1 MKGRKSIWSI
11 MAAAVV
17 LAVPGSVA
25 AQAMSVHQAQVA
37 DLQGMK
43 EKFTSLGDAFPEGSM
58 DWRPMEGVRSVKDV
72 LMLITAEC
80 HVFPAMMGAEPASG
94 AASGFRAE
102 MERIAPMSKSALLA
116 ELGRA
121 FDYMIATVEGMDRT
135 AQMKETNFFGQT
147 VTTSAGIAMATADMH
162 EHLGQLIAYARTN
175 EIVPPWS
182 RGSGM

>member
-37 DLQGMK
+37 DIQGMK
-43 EKFTSLGDAFPEGSM
+43 QKFTSLGNAFPESAM

-72 LMLITAEC
+72 LMLITTEC
-80 HVFPAMMGAEPASG
+80 HVFPAMMGAEPAMG
-94 AASGFRAE
+94 AGAGFRAE
-102 MERIAPMSKSALLA
+102 MERLSPMSKSELLA
-116 ELGRA
+116 EMGRA
-121 FDYMIATVEGMDRT
+121 FDYMIAAVDGMDRA
-135 AQMKETNFFGQT
+135 AQMKETNFFGQQ